1 MYSPTLSV
9 RLVAEFQEKASA
21 KNGGI
26 KRRKRKSSKHN
37 MSLDSKGISVLYH
50 ISGDILSRLICKNF
64 FYPLS
69 LAAFFP
75 LVNREKKY
83 SQGSYEDPFLIS
95 SQCSL
100 DQQPPL
106 PPGDTKKREVQ
117 KEKRNNLKGSNSSRP
132 SQ

>member
-1 MYSPTLSV
+1 MYSLTLSA

-50 ISGDILSRLICKNF
+50 ISGDILSRLICKKI
-64 FYPLS
+64 FYALS

-83 SQGSYEDPFLIS
+83 SQGPYEDPFLIS

-106 PPGDTKKREVQ
+106 PPPPGDTKKREGQ
-117 KEKRNNLKGSNSSRP
+117 KEKRNNPKGSSS
-132 SQ
+132 S